1 MQKEINERSICVKE
15 LTKINID
22 IYLEESIQ
30 NLKNFIIS
38 EEDEFNIDG
47 YRFIHKNKIDEI
59 MQKEMEENGN
69 MAIDVPKEVLKKYL
83 DIPNHI
89 LDIMLKKNNDEAIH
103 EFALYHTDKLQKECV
118 SQRWKE
124 WYGYQTHFGSTDIP
138 ETKLLDYYVFY

>member
-89 LDIMLKKNNDEAIH
+89 LDIMLKKIMM
-103 EFALYHTDKLQKECV
+103 KLFTNL
-118 SQRWKE
+118 R
-124 WYGYQTHFGSTDIP
+124 YIIQTNFKKNAYLKDGKNGMDIRHI
-138 ETKLLDYYVFY
+138 LDQLIFLKQNY